1 MGSDFNRTK
10 GIPHFQIISIHAAR
24 VGSDCSVLLHN
35 KQAALFHSPLPVWA
49 ATYSEVIGNAKR
61 MDFNPRCPC
70 GQRLTMDLLKKGLEE
85 FQSTLPV
92 WAATR
97 GVYVTQMPAF
107 ISIHAARVGSD
118 RKKWWDSLPVE
129 ISIHAARVG
138 SDFRQ
143 VPTIPRQIFQST
155 LPVWAA
161 TRSLR
166 YRAAVAMSI
175 SIHAARVGSD

>member
-35 KQAALFHSPLPVWA
+35 KQAALFQSTLPVWA

-92 WAATR
+92 WAATC
-97 GVYVTQMPAF
+97 YNDNSAKFQS

-118 RKKWWDSLPVE
+118 R
-129 ISIHAARVG
+129 
-138 SDFRQ
+138 F
-143 VPTIPRQIFQST
+143 
-155 LPVWAA
+155 
-161 TRSLR
+161 
-166 YRAAVAMSI
+166 
-175 SIHAARVGSD
+175 